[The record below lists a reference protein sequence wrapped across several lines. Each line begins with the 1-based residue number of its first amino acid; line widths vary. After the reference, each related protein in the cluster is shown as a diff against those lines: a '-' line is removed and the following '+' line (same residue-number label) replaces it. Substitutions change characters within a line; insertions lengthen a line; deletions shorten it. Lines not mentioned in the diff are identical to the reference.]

1 MRYSISF
8 LVAII
13 IFSSCGS
20 QKKIEATRK
29 VLTDIKE
36 KQAEE
41 TAKLTTVSGFS
52 DSRLQDGRID
62 SNIKAHIAEKLSK
75 YQGLIDS
82 ARSEAAKVEL
92 LMADKKEFRKQ
103 YKSYIL
109 PLLDS
114 LQKNNAKYAERLS
127 IYVMI
132 EDGLDISNYQL
143 FDLAAFFGP
152 GKYIIPDDKTDLA
165 LVSFAPIIDSLI
177 KFSNKYNERARTASL
192 VILGFADGT
201 GFSNEGPLFD
211 TLTTKIGRTDVTKE
225 ELNKKLSELRA
236 EELIKQLA
244 KVFLQK
250 GPSFV
255 NFDKLN
261 IEYIHN
267 GKGESYPL
275 PTIKDYQ
282 VDDPRRRIV
291 LCYWVVLPD

>member
-1 MRYSISF
+1 MYYK
-8 LVAII
+8 II
-13 IFSSCGS
+13 FFITVVLFSSCGS

-29 VLTDIKE
+29 VLADIKE
-36 KQAEE
+36 KQTEE
-41 TAKLTTVSGFS
+41 TTKLTTISGFS
-52 DSRLQDGRID
+52 DSRLQEGRID
-62 SNIKAHIAEKLSK
+62 SNIKSRIAEKLSK

-82 ARSEAAKVEL
+82 ARREASKAEL

-114 LQKNNAKYAERLS
+114 LQKNNAQYAERLS

-143 FDLAAFFGP
+143 FDLAAFFGS
-152 GKYIIPDDKTDLA
+152 GKYSIPDDKTDLA

-177 KFSNKYNERARTASL
+177 KFSNKYNERPRTASL
-192 VILGFADGT
+192 VILGFADGA

-211 TLTTKIGRTDVTKE
+211 TLTKKIGRTDVTKE

-244 KVFLQK
+244 KVFVQK
-250 GPSFV
+250 APAFI
-255 NFDKLN
+255 NFEKLN

-267 GKGESYPL
+267 GKGEAYPL

-291 LCYWVVLPD
+291 LCYWMVLPD

>member
-1 MRYSISF
+1 MQYSISV
-8 LVAII
+8 LLAII

-41 TAKLTTVSGFS
+41 TSKLTAVSGFS
-52 DSRLQDGRID
+52 DSRLREGRID
-62 SNIKAHIAEKLSK
+62 SNIKNRIAEKLGK

-82 ARSEAAKVEL
+82 ARQEAAKVEL
-92 LMADKKEFRKQ
+92 LMGDKKEFRKQ

-114 LQKNNAKYAERLS
+114 LQKNNAHYAERLS

-152 GKYIIPDDKTDLA
+152 GKYSIPDDKTDLA

-192 VILGFADGT
+192 VILGFADGA
-201 GFSNEGPLFD
+201 GFSNEG
-211 TLTTKIGRTDVTKE
+211 RC
-225 ELNKKLSELRA
+225 
-236 EELIKQLA
+236 LI
-244 KVFLQK
+244 
-250 GPSFV
+250 
-255 NFDKLN
+255 
-261 IEYIHN
+261 H
-267 GKGESYPL
+267 
-275 PTIKDYQ
+275 
-282 VDDPRRRIV
+282 
-291 LCYWVVLPD
+291 